1 MTESAG
7 CALFGYQIDKRA
19 GTMDS
24 ALKRLLQAAMAL
36 SILVAAGAHAAA
48 SERVIAFLMPCSTC
62 ADRFIGLDE
71 PAFVAAMTAIDP
83 GVTVNASN
91 AQGSGSIQIS
101 QAEAAIT
108 NGADAIVVSPMTAA
122 AGEAIVAMAAAY
134 DIPVLSYDT
143 LLPGAPV
150 DFHISF
156 DNERVGELQAQYL
169 VDNLQKGSTI
179 IVINGPQ
186 DVETGRLFKKGAH
199 NIIDPAVAAGDL
211 KIGFES
217 DIAGWLPD
225 EALAKTEQALTL
237 LNDDVQGILVAND
250 VMAGGVIS
258 ALTLHNLNREV
269 LVTGQDATD
278 AGLQRILT
286 GDQAMTVY
294 KAIRVEA
301 ETAGGIADLL
311 ARRRFD
317 KLARVPHVSVN
328 NGTSDVPT
336 ILLDPV
342 AVTAETLAETVLKDG
357 FTTLKRLCIN
367 GTSEAE
373 ICRVE

>member
-1 MTESAG
+1 
-7 CALFGYQIDKRA
+7 
-19 GTMDS
+19 MDS
-24 ALKRLLQAAMAL
+24 ALKRLLPAAMAFP
-36 SILVAAGAHAAA
+36 VFMAASACAAA

-71 PAFVAAMTAIDP
+71 PEFVAAMTAIDP
-83 GVTVNASN
+83 GVTVNTSN

-108 NGADAIVVSPMTAA
+108 NGADAIVASPMTAA

-143 LLPGAPV
+143 LLPGAIV

-169 VDNLQKGSTI
+169 VDNLDKGSTI

-211 KIGFES
+211 TIGFEA
-217 DIAGWLPD
+217 DIAGWLPG
-225 EALAKTEQALTL
+225 EAFAKTEQALTL
-237 LNDDVQGILVAND
+237 LNDDVQGVLVAND

-258 ALTLHNLNREV
+258 ALSLHNLNREV

-301 ETAGGIADLL
+301 ETAAGIADLL

-317 KLARVPHVSVN
+317 KLARVPHVTVN

-342 AVTAETLAETVLKDG
+342 AVTAETLTETVLKDG
-357 FTTLKRLCIN
+357 FTTLERLCIN
-367 GTSEAE
+367 ETSEAE